1 MRPYQVA
8 TETITALV
16 ATTVAGLSLA
26 MPIDFGWTSNTSA
39 LQLDLMAYTLPR
51 AIGAGVLVA
60 MISAVLITTLGSIVI
75 AWSTAL
81 GGLLALTVN
90 HIFGHESPP
99 VGALSTMNFIDALAG
114 GLVLGALGAAVLHHR
129 LPAYGWTLGVITSVL
144 LGSVSP
150 IPHLGGVLKDGSGDS
165 AWEAMDMPPLWML
178 ETALVLV
185 AIGTLSN
192 RNRKPAERPSIEL
205 PLAPILAGVVL
216 VLVTVASAEWL
227 SRHGDSFAGVGLAV
241 LTTVATALIA
251 AMLLPG
257 RDGELVLVIVG
268 LAAVGSSAL
277 AAELPAWTIPV
288 AVAITVFGM
297 WYGTRRGAPMTCL
310 VLILLLGLFTAMTAD
325 SDWAVLTVG
334 GTAVL
339 AWLTGY
345 GLTSANPRF
354 VPNRVLATL
363 IVFIPSAVLGLR
375 DYVARGHYAMQDSSR
390 AVVCTVVSE
399 DTSAPAWTASLIVI
413 GCIVG
418 LYALRRNR
426 SGATT
431 EAEASA
437 AGTPVTEP
445 PGSAAAG

>member
-114 GLVLGALGAAVLHHR
+114 GLVLGSLGAAVLHHR

-354 VPNRVLATL
+354 VPNRVLATI

-426 SGATT
+426 SAATP

-445 PGSAAAG
+445 PGSAAAD